1 MWRFSKL
8 YQPTNGIFCRYAADV
23 WCNKPLATTLRLIK
37 EHLKVDTQT
46 LHHCTKRPPLSVN
59 GYRKPRYL
67 LYKLCFGVGTVWG
80 VKTCAGSILASC
92 HTSQTSRISGLKFEE
107 NFEVDPKFDWNKFF
121 ALLWPHIYYLLAAIA
136 GALVVA
142 VLNIEIPRLLGS
154 VINVVAKFA
163 QNGGSALFRE
173 QVKLPVF
180 RLVFLYVS
188 QACFT
193 FMYIYILSCV
203 GEKVATQLKQE
214 LFESIM
220 KQDIAFFDRQRTG
233 ELVNR
238 LTSDIQ
244 DFKSAFKLC
253 ISQGLRSIAQIIGCG
268 ASLFLISPQMTWT
281 MLLIVPTVIVTGTV
295 LGSMLRKLSRDA
307 QAQAAKATSVG
318 EEAISNV
325 RTVRAFAMESQECEL
340 FRQQCDEASHL
351 NQHLGFGIGLFQ
363 AGTNLFLNGM
373 VLATL
378 YLGGYLVSN
387 RQVSP
392 GDLMSFLVATQT
404 IQRSLTQLSLLFG
417 QMVKGL
423 GAGARVFE
431 FINLESSMP
440 VTGGKKIPHHSLIG
454 DVSFN
459 DVTFAYPT
467 RPQQVVLKNFNLH
480 IPAGKTV
487 AIVGSS
493 GNGKSTVAALLER
506 FYDVDE
512 GSVTVSGVDIRELD
526 PSWLRG
532 NCIGF
537 INQEPV
543 LFASSV
549 MENIRY
555 GKPSA
560 SDSEVIEAAK
570 LANADEFIQ
579 NFPEGYSTLVGERGV
594 TVSGGQKQR
603 IAIARALLKN
613 PSILILDEA
622 TSALD
627 AESEK
632 IVQTSLDNVS
642 KGRTVLV
649 IAHRLSTVQNADMIV
664 VLHNGVVVEMGTH
677 DFLKVQRGFYWNL
690 IRQQEMSE
698 NISRALG

>member
-363 AGTNLFLNGM
+363 
-373 VLATL
+373 
-378 YLGGYLVSN
+378 
-387 RQVSP
+387 
-392 GDLMSFLVATQT
+392 
-404 IQRSLTQLSLLFG
+404 
-417 QMVKGL
+417 MVKGL